1 LNSSNISNIP
11 QTFVAANALDE
22 SKKQSDFSQ
31 EFEQSI
37 NDLTIDET
45 VTKIAPTKNDL
56 LTKIKQTKTQM
67 VLLKNNTEFELL
79 SKKLT
84 HLIQQLIEQLQKTNC
99 KKTKTSLVDV
109 FKQVD
114 SHLFKP
120 QLTLLKN
127 ELNEK
132 KTSD

>member
-1 LNSSNISNIP
+1 MNSSNISNIP